1 MIQLGAQM
9 YTLREYTKTAEG
21 LREALHKV
29 KDMGYQAVQLS
40 GHGADIAVEQAAEYL
55 QETGLQCAAT
65 HISFEEMQDDL
76 AAVVKKHRAWNCQYA
91 GVGSMPGKYRGSAEG
106 FRAFA
111 KDASQVA
118 KALADEGLHF
128 IYHNHHFE
136 FEKFDGKL
144 GYEILLE
151 ESAPQVQF
159 ELDTFWV
166 QTGGGDVVDWI
177 KRLQGRMDVVH
188 FKDMAIDGQAK
199 QIMAEIGQ
207 GNLNWDG
214 IIQAC
219 RSIGVK
225 WYLVEQDVC
234 QRSPFESLDISRR
247 FLNGKGIA

>member
-1 MIQLGAQM
+1 M
-9 YTLREYTKTAEG
+9 
-21 LREALHKV
+21 
-29 KDMGYQAVQLS
+29 
-40 GHGADIAVEQAAEYL
+40 
-55 QETGLQCAAT
+55 
-65 HISFEEMQDDL
+65 
-76 AAVVKKHRAWNCQYA
+76 
-91 GVGSMPGKYRGSAEG
+91 
-106 FRAFA
+106 
-111 KDASQVA
+111 
-118 KALADEGLHF
+118 
-128 IYHNHHFE
+128 
-136 FEKFDGKL
+136 
-144 GYEILLE
+144 
-151 ESAPQVQF
+151 QF

-188 FKDMAIDGQAK
+188 FKDMASDGQAK